1 MMTPATAR
9 RPGALSFGAIVR
21 LSRAVVRRPS
31 QNFAEGLTRSDLGA
45 PTLAA
50 AKAQH
55 GRYCEEL
62 LRSGLQVTYL
72 SADGHYPDG
81 TFVEDTA
88 IITGRGAIFMRP
100 GAASRQGEVPSVREV
115 LSDLVPALGE
125 IEAPGTV
132 DGGDVC
138 AIDNRFLIGISSR
151 TNEEGARQLAAI
163 LSSHGY
169 DATLVDLRGL
179 PDLLH
184 LKSGLAALDDGR
196 LVAVAA
202 LASRDELRGYA
213 TVRVD
218 DRESYAAN
226 CVCVNGRVLIA
237 RGFPLLESELVKLRY
252 DVVTLEMSE
261 FRKMDGGLSCLSL
274 RL

>member
-1 MMTPATAR
+1 MR
-9 RPGALSFGAIVR
+9 HSRALVR
-21 LSRAVVRRPS
+21 GLSR
-31 QNFAEGLTRSDLGA
+31 NFADGLTRAELGS
-45 PTLAA
+45 PSVTL

-55 GRYCEEL
+55 ARYCEEL
-62 LRSGLQVTYL
+62 QRCGLQVTCL
-72 SADGHYPDG
+72 SADANFPDG

-88 IITGRGAIFMRP
+88 VVTPRGAIFTRP
-100 GAASRQGEVPSVREV
+100 GAESRRGEVASIGEA
-115 LSDLVPALGE
+115 LLDLVPALGE

-138 AIDNRFLIGISSR
+138 AVNDRFLIGISAR
-151 TNEEGARQLAAI
+151 TNEEGARQLSAI
-163 LSSHGY
+163 LVSQGY
-169 DATLVDLRGL
+169 ESAILDLREL

-202 LASRDELRGYA
+202 LADRDELRGYP

-218 DRESYAAN
+218 ERESYAAN

-237 RGFPLLESELVKLRY
+237 RGFPLLEAALVQLRY
-252 DVVTLEMSE
+252 AVVTLEMSE

>member
-1 MMTPATAR
+1 MRT
-9 RPGALSFGAIVR
+9 
-21 LSRAVVRRPS
+21 SRALVRRPS
-31 QNFAEGLTRSDLGA
+31 QNFADGLTRSDLGS
-45 PTLAA
+45 PSITL

-55 GRYCEEL
+55 DRYCEEL
-62 LRSGLQVTYL
+62 QRCGLRVTCL
-72 SADGHYPDG
+72 SADAHFPDG

-88 IITGRGAIFMRP
+88 IITPRGAIFTRP
-100 GAASRQGEVPSVREV
+100 GAESRRGEVSSIREALV
-115 LSDLVPALGE
+115 DLVPALGVV
-125 IEAPGTV
+125 EADGAV

-138 AIDNRFLIGISSR
+138 AIEDRFLIGISAR
-151 TNEEGARQLAAI
+151 TNEEGARQLAAM
-163 LSSHGY
+163 LESQGY
-169 DATLVDLRGL
+169 ESTTLDLRGL

-202 LASRDELRGYA
+202 LADRDELRGYP

-237 RGFPLLESELVKLRY
+237 RGFPLLEAALVRLRY

>member
-1 MMTPATAR
+1 
-9 RPGALSFGAIVR
+9 LQ
-21 LSRAVVRRPS
+21 LSRALVRRPS
-31 QNFAEGLTRSDLGA
+31 PSFAEGLTRAELGT
-45 PTLAA
+45 PSVTL

-55 GRYCEEL
+55 ERYCEEL
-62 LRSGLQVTYL
+62 QRCGLVVTCL
-72 SADGHYPDG
+72 SADAHYPDG

-88 IITGRGAIFMRP
+88 VVTPRGAIFTRP
-100 GAASRQGEVPSVREV
+100 GAESRRGEVPSIREA
-115 LSDLVPALGE
+115 LIDLAPPIGT

-138 AIDNRFLIGISSR
+138 AVGDRFLIGVSAR

-163 LSSHGY
+163 LQRHGY
-169 DATLVDLRGL
+169 ESAILDLRGL
-179 PDLLH
+179 PELLH
-184 LKSGLAALDDGR
+184 LKSGLGALDDGR
-196 LVAVAA
+196 LVAVTA
-202 LASRDELRGYA
+202 LADRHELRGYP

-226 CVCVNGRVLIA
+226 CIGVNGRVLIA
-237 RGFPLLESELVKLRY
+237 RGFPLLEAALAKLRY